1 MSKIKY
7 LLFTIDL
14 GKIGTFFNKD
24 IVRFSMG
31 SDTCN
36 VFEAKTISNTP
47 LA

>member
-1 MSKIKY
+1 MSKIKHR
-7 LLFTIDL
+7 LFTIDL
-14 GKIGTFFNKD
+14 GKIGAIFNKE